1 MVARTR
7 TKIATADAAATDS
20 VGKMLPIWKSELP
33 ELDLG
38 TEGIV
43 ERIQKINKHIGR
55 LLDETLA
62 EFDLDHGEW
71 ALLMALRRTGKPYRL
86 SPGVLARYMGL
97 SAAAM
102 TNRLNHLEERGLI
115 TRTPDVKDRRGVHVE
130 LTKAGWQ
137 AWQDSVGA
145 QARKEALIASA
156 LTESEKNELNDLLVR
171 LTLQIEAKEMDHS
184 GK

>member
-1 MVARTR
+1 MAARTR
-7 TKIATADAAATDS
+7 TKVTSVDVQPTDS
-20 VGKMLPIWKSELP
+20 VGRMLPVWKHELP

-43 ERIQKINKHIGR
+43 ERIQRINKHIGR

-62 EFDLDHGEW
+62 EFGLDHGEW
-71 ALLMALRRTGKPYRL
+71 ALLMAVRRTGKPYRL

-102 TNRLNHLEERGLI
+102 TNRLNHLEERGLV
-115 TRTPDVKDRRGVHVE
+115 RRLPDASDRRGVHVE
-130 LTKAGWQ
+130 LTDAGWK
-137 AWQDSVGA
+137 AWQNSVGA

-156 LTESEKNELNDLLVR
+156 LTESEKGELNDLLVR
-171 LTLQIEAKEMDHS
+171 LTMKIEDKAGEAAA
-184 GK
+184 G

>member
-7 TKIATADAAATDS
+7 TKTTTADVPATDS
-20 VGKMLPIWKSELP
+20 VGRMLGVWKSELP

-43 ERIQKINKHIGR
+43 ERIQKLNKYIGR
-55 LLDETLA
+55 LMDETLS
-62 EFDLDHGEW
+62 DHKLDHGEW
-71 ALLMALRRTGKPYRL
+71 SVLGALRRAGKPYRQ

-115 TRTPDVKDRRGVHVE
+115 RRLPDATDRRGVQVE
-130 LTKAGWQ
+130 LTDAGWQ

-145 QARKEALIASA
+145 QAKKEALIASA
-156 LTESEKNELNDLLVR
+156 LTESEKKELNDLLIR
-171 LTLQIEAKEMDHS
+171 LTMQIEKDS
-184 GK
+184 PNPGKW